1 MKTKTKIVGGIRILM
16 VFALLAFI
24 IVLQR
29 GDKTSTADIGDV
41 ATAVT
46 AQLDLSNVQEGTNSD
61 LKKYYGLSASDYEG
75 VVYYAPVSNMDAEEL
90 LIIKLKDTS
99 QADTVESAIQSRL
112 ETQKNTFDGY
122 GVEQYNLLEK
132 SVLDVKGNYILYVV
146 HADASKADQAFK
158 NSL

>member
-16 VFALLAFI
+16 VFALLVFI

>member
-1 MKTKTKIVGGIRILM
+1 MKTKTKFIGGVRILM

-99 QADTVESAIQSRL
+99 QADAVESAIQSRL

>member
-1 MKTKTKIVGGIRILM
+1 M

-41 ATAVT
+41 ATAVI

>member
-1 MKTKTKIVGGIRILM
+1 MKTKTKIIGGVRILM
-16 VFALLAFI
+16 VVALLAFI

-46 AQLDLSNVQEGTNSD
+46 AQLDLSSVQEGSNSD
-61 LKKYYGLSASDYEG
+61 LKKYYGLSAADYEG

-99 QADTVESAIQSRL
+99 QEDTVKSAIQSRL

>member
-1 MKTKTKIVGGIRILM
+1 MKTKTKIIGGVRILM
-16 VFALLAFI
+16 VVALLAFI

-46 AQLDLSNVQEGTNSD
+46 AQLDLSSVQEGSNSD
-61 LKKYYGLSASDYEG
+61 LKKYYGLSAADYEG

-99 QADTVESAIQSRL
+99 QADTVKSAIQSRL

>member
-24 IVLQR
+24 VVLQR

>member
-1 MKTKTKIVGGIRILM
+1 M

>member
-1 MKTKTKIVGGIRILM
+1 MKTKTKIIGGIRILM
-16 VFALLAFI
+16 VVALLAFI

-46 AQLDLSNVQEGTNSD
+46 AQLDLSSVQEGSNSD
-61 LKKYYGLSASDYEG
+61 LKKYYGLSATDYEG

-99 QADTVESAIQSRL
+99 QADTVKSAIQSRL

>member
-1 MKTKTKIVGGIRILM
+1 MKTKTKIIGGVRILM
-16 VFALLAFI
+16 VVALLAFI
-24 IVLQR
+24 IVLLR
-29 GDKTSTADIGDV
+29 GDKTSTADIDDV
-41 ATAVT
+41 AAAVT

>member
-1 MKTKTKIVGGIRILM
+1 M

-24 IVLQR
+24 VVLQR

>member
-1 MKTKTKIVGGIRILM
+1 MMTKTKIIGGVRILM
-16 VFALLAFI
+16 VVALLAFV

-29 GDKTSTADIGDV
+29 GDKTSTADIDDV
-41 ATAVT
+41 AAAVT
-46 AQLDLSNVQEGTNSD
+46 AQLDLSNVQEGTHSD

>member
-1 MKTKTKIVGGIRILM
+1 MKTKTKIIGGVRILM
-16 VFALLAFI
+16 VVALLAFI

-29 GDKTSTADIGDV
+29 GDKTSTADIDDV
-41 ATAVT
+41 AAAVT

-61 LKKYYGLSASDYEG
+61 LKKYYGLSAADYEG

>member
-1 MKTKTKIVGGIRILM
+1 MKTKTKIIGGIRILM
-16 VFALLAFI
+16 VVALLAFI

-46 AQLDLSNVQEGTNSD
+46 AQLDLSSVQEGSNSD
-61 LKKYYGLSASDYEG
+61 LKKYYGLSAADYEG

-99 QADTVESAIQSRL
+99 QADTVKSAIQSRL

>member
-1 MKTKTKIVGGIRILM
+1 M

-158 NSL
+158 NNL

>member
-41 ATAVT
+41 AAAVT

>member
-1 MKTKTKIVGGIRILM
+1 M

-122 GVEQYNLLEK
+122 GIEQYNLLEK

>member
-1 MKTKTKIVGGIRILM
+1 M

-99 QADTVESAIQSRL
+99 QADAVESAIQSRL